1 MATILPEI
9 DTASQIIYL
18 DHAATT
24 PVRSEVLDAMLP
36 YFSEAFGNPSS
47 LYAIAGESRN
57 AIDEARARVASVL
70 NCRTSEVV
78 FTGGGTEADNMAVK
92 GVASTF
98 DEPGDIIISEIEHHA
113 IIHAAE
119 QLEKDGHRVII
130 VPVDR
135 YGVVDSDDV
144 RSRLGDRDAV
154 VSIMFANN
162 EVGAVNDIPEI
173 AGVAKQHGREAGTN
187 VVVHTDAVQASG
199 KLGLDV
205 KMLGIDLLSLSAHKI
220 HGPKGVGALYV
231 RRGVKLEALIAG
243 GGQER
248 QRRSGTENVPG
259 IVGMGMALALA
270 ENERMQFCERTR
282 GLRDRFL
289 AAVTERISGVVV
301 NNHPEN
307 SLPHIAHISITWA
320 RRRTDAARSRFQGCM
335 RLQRQRM
342 QFRVRRTISRPA
354 WHGYDPRASRR
365 KSQIFLRQ
373 RFNSRTRRLRSQR
386 IGRRRRTTAR
396 HASNEVLTSIFPP
409 HRYVYLIPRLPLV
422 GDRTEPWP

>member
-1 MATILPEI
+1 MAIALE
-9 DTASQIIYL
+9 DLDAASRVIYL

-24 PVRSEVLDAMLP
+24 PVRSEVLEAMLP

-98 DEPGDIIISEIEHHA
+98 EEPGDIIISEIEHHA

-119 QLEKDGHRVII
+119 QLEKDGHHVIT
-130 VPVDR
+130 VPVNR
-135 YGVVDSDDV
+135 YGVVDPDDV
-144 RSRLGDRDAV
+144 RSRLGDRDAI

-162 EVGAVNDIPEI
+162 EVGAVNDISEI
-173 AGVAKQHGREAGTN
+173 AKLAKQHARENGTN

-199 KLGLDV
+199 KLSLDV
-205 KMLGIDLLSLSAHKI
+205 KTLGVDLLSLSAHKI
-220 HGPKGVGALYV
+220 HGPKGVGVLYV
-231 RRGVKLEALIAG
+231 RRGVKLDALIAG

-259 IVGMGMALALA
+259 IVGMGLALALA
-270 ENERMQFCERTR
+270 ENERQQFCERTR
-282 GLRDRFL
+282 ALRDRFL
-289 AAVTERISGVVV
+289 AVVTERIPGVVV

-307 SLPHIAHISITWA
+307 SLPHIAHISVPGLEGEPMLLGLDFKGICA
-320 RRRTDAARSRFQGCM
+320 SSGSACSSASVEPSHVLLGMGMSYELAAGSLRFSFGKDSIDEDVDSAVDALADVVNQLRGMPSM
-335 RLQRQRM
+335 RAQSAA
-342 QFRVRRTISRPA
+342 V
-354 WHGYDPRASRR
+354 
-365 KSQIFLRQ
+365 
-373 RFNSRTRRLRSQR
+373 
-386 IGRRRRTTAR
+386 
-396 HASNEVLTSIFPP
+396 
-409 HRYVYLIPRLPLV
+409 
-422 GDRTEPWP
+422 

>member
-1 MATILPEI
+1 MATALQEI

-24 PVRSEVLDAMLP
+24 PVRKEVLDAMLP

-70 NCRTSEVV
+70 NCRASEVV

-113 IIHAAE
+113 VIHAAE
-119 QLEKDGHRVII
+119 QLEKDGHNVIT

-135 YGVVDSDDV
+135 YGVVDPVDV
-144 RSRLGDRDAV
+144 GSRLGDRDAV

-162 EVGAVNDIPEI
+162 EVGAVNNIPEI
-173 AGVAKQHGREAGTN
+173 SRLAKQHALENGTK

-199 KLGLDV
+199 KLSLDV
-205 KMLGIDLLSLSAHKI
+205 KKLGVDLLSLSAHKI
-220 HGPKGVGALYV
+220 HGPKGVGVLYA
-231 RRGVKLEALIAG
+231 RRGVKLDALIAG

-259 IVGMGMALALA
+259 IVGMGLALALA
-270 ENERMQFCERTR
+270 ENERQQFCENTR
-282 GLRDRFL
+282 NLRDRFM
-289 AAVTERISGVVV
+289 AAVTGRISGLVV

-307 SLPHIAHISITWA
+307 SLPHIAHLSIPGLEGEPMLLGLDFKGVCA
-320 RRRTDAARSRFQGCM
+320 SSGSACSSASVEPSHVLIGMGMSPEMAAGSLRFSFGKDSREEDVEYAVNALADVVDQ
-335 RLQRQRM
+335 
-342 QFRVRRTISRPA
+342 
-354 WHGYDPRASRR
+354 
-365 KSQIFLRQ
+365 LRGMP
-373 RFNSRTRRLRSQR
+373 SM
-386 IGRRRRTTAR
+386 TA
-396 HASNEVLTSIFPP
+396 
-409 HRYVYLIPRLPLV
+409 
-422 GDRTEPWP
+422 

>member
-1 MATILPEI
+1 MASTLQEI
-9 DTASQIIYL
+9 DTTSQIIYL

-78 FTGGGTEADNMAVK
+78 FTGGGTEADNMAIK

-98 DEPGDIIISEIEHHA
+98 DEPGDIVISEIEHHA

-119 QLEKDGHRVII
+119 QLEKDGHHVIT

-135 YGVVDSDDV
+135 YGVVNPNDV
-144 RSRLGDRDAV
+144 RSRLGDRDTI

-173 AGVAKQHGREAGTN
+173 ARVAKQHGRETGTN
-187 VVVHTDAVQASG
+187 VVMHTDAVQASG

-205 KMLGIDLLSLSAHKI
+205 KMLGVDLLSLSAHKI

-270 ENERMQFCERTR
+270 ENERQQFCERTR
-282 GLRDRFL
+282 ELRDRFL
-289 AAVTERISGVVV
+289 AAVTERIPGVVV

-307 SLPHIAHISITWA
+307 SLPHIAHISIPGLEGEPMLLGLDFKSVCA
-320 RRRTDAARSRFQGCM
+320 SSGSACSSASVEPSHVLLGMGMSLELAAGSLRFSFGKDSTAEHVDYAVNALADVVGQLRGMPAM
-335 RLQRQRM
+335 R
-342 QFRVRRTISRPA
+342 F
-354 WHGYDPRASRR
+354 
-365 KSQIFLRQ
+365 
-373 RFNSRTRRLRSQR
+373 
-386 IGRRRRTTAR
+386 
-396 HASNEVLTSIFPP
+396 
-409 HRYVYLIPRLPLV
+409 
-422 GDRTEPWP
+422 

>member
-1 MATILPEI
+1 MATTLQEI
-9 DTASQIIYL
+9 DADSQIIYL

-24 PVRSEVLDAMLP
+24 PVREEVLEAMLP
-36 YFSEAFGNPSS
+36 FFSEAFGNPSS

-57 AIDEARARVASVL
+57 AIDEARHRVASVL

-92 GVASTF
+92 GVAATF
-98 DEPGDIIISEIEHHA
+98 DKPGDIIISEIEHHA

-119 QLEKDGHRVII
+119 QLEKDGHNVIT

-135 YGVVDSDDV
+135 YGVVDPDDV

-173 AGVAKQHGREAGTN
+173 SRIAKQHSRENETN
-187 VVVHTDAVQASG
+187 VVMHTDAVQASG

-205 KMLGIDLLSLSAHKI
+205 KTLGVDLLSLSAHKI
-220 HGPKGVGALYV
+220 HGPKGVGVLYV
-231 RRGVKLEALIAG
+231 RRGVKLDALIAG

-270 ENERMQFCERTR
+270 ENERQQFCQRTR
-282 GLRDRFL
+282 ELRDRFL
-289 AAVTERISGVVV
+289 TAATERIPGVVV
-301 NNHPEN
+301 NNHPDN
-307 SLPHIAHISITWA
+307 SLPHIAHISIPGLEGEPMLLGLDFKGICA
-320 RRRTDAARSRFQGCM
+320 SSGSACSSASVEPSHVLLGMGMSHELAAGSLRFSFGKDSKEEDVEYAVNALTEVVDQ
-335 RLQRQRM
+335 
-342 QFRVRRTISRPA
+342 
-354 WHGYDPRASRR
+354 
-365 KSQIFLRQ
+365 LRGMP
-373 RFNSRTRRLRSQR
+373 SMT
-386 IGRRRRTTAR
+386 G
-396 HASNEVLTSIFPP
+396 
-409 HRYVYLIPRLPLV
+409 
-422 GDRTEPWP
+422 

>member
-1 MATILPEI
+1 MATTLQEI
-9 DTASQIIYL
+9 DAASQIIYL

-119 QLEKDGHRVII
+119 QLEKDGHHVIT

-135 YGVVDSDDV
+135 YGVVDPVEV
-144 RSRLGDRDAV
+144 RSRLGDRDAI

-162 EVGAVNDIPEI
+162 EVGAINDIPEI
-173 AGVAKQHGREAGTN
+173 ARFAKQHGRETGKD

-199 KLGLDV
+199 KLSLDV
-205 KMLGIDLLSLSAHKI
+205 KKLGVDLLSLSAHKI
-220 HGPKGVGALYV
+220 HGPKGVGVLFA
-231 RRGVKLEALIAG
+231 RRGIKLDALIAG

-259 IVGMGMALALA
+259 IVGMGLSLALA
-270 ENERMQFCERTR
+270 ENERQQFCQHTR
-282 GLRDRFL
+282 DLRDRFL
-289 AAVTERISGVVV
+289 AAATEHISGVVV
-301 NNHPEN
+301 NNHPQN
-307 SLPHIAHISITWA
+307 TLPHIAHISIPGLEGEPMLLGLDFKGVCA
-320 RRRTDAARSRFQGCM
+320 SSGSACSSASVEPSHVLIGMGMSYELAAGSLRFSFGKDSSEDHVDYAIDALADVVNQ
-335 RLQRQRM
+335 
-342 QFRVRRTISRPA
+342 
-354 WHGYDPRASRR
+354 
-365 KSQIFLRQ
+365 LRGLP
-373 RFNSRTRRLRSQR
+373 SM
-386 IGRRRRTTAR
+386 TT
-396 HASNEVLTSIFPP
+396 
-409 HRYVYLIPRLPLV
+409 
-422 GDRTEPWP
+422 

>member
-1 MATILPEI
+1 MATTLPEI

-24 PVRSEVLDAMLP
+24 PVRKEVLDAMLP

-92 GVASTF
+92 GVAATF

-119 QLEKDGHRVII
+119 QLEKDGHNVVA
-130 VPVDR
+130 VPVDQ
-135 YGVVDSDDV
+135 YGIVDPEDV
-144 RSRLGDRDAV
+144 RSRLSDRDAV

-162 EVGAVNDIPEI
+162 EVGAVNDISEI
-173 AGVAKQHGREAGTN
+173 ARLAKKHGRKTGKN

-199 KLGLDV
+199 KLPLDV
-205 KMLGIDLLSLSAHKI
+205 KTLGVDLLSLSAHKI
-220 HGPKGVGALYV
+220 HGPKGVGVLYV
-231 RRGVKLEALIAG
+231 RRGVKLDALIAG

-270 ENERMQFCERTR
+270 ENERQQFCQRTR
-282 GLRDRFL
+282 ELRDRFL
-289 AAVTERISGVVV
+289 AAVTELIPGVAV

-307 SLPHIAHISITWA
+307 CLPHIAHISIPGLEGEPMLLGLDFKGVCA
-320 RRRTDAARSRFQGCM
+320 SSGSACSSASVEPSHVLLGMGMSHELAAGSLRFSFGKDSREEDVEYAVNALAEVVSQLRGM
-335 RLQRQRM
+335 PSM
-342 QFRVRRTISRPA
+342 QT
-354 WHGYDPRASRR
+354 
-365 KSQIFLRQ
+365 
-373 RFNSRTRRLRSQR
+373 
-386 IGRRRRTTAR
+386 
-396 HASNEVLTSIFPP
+396 
-409 HRYVYLIPRLPLV
+409 
-422 GDRTEPWP
+422 

>member
-1 MATILPEI
+1 MATALQEI

-24 PVRSEVLDAMLP
+24 PVRKEVLDAMLP

-70 NCRTSEVV
+70 NCRASEVV

-113 IIHAAE
+113 VIHAAE
-119 QLEKDGHRVII
+119 QLEKDGHNVIT

-135 YGVVDSDDV
+135 YGVVDPIDV
-144 RSRLGDRDAV
+144 GSRLGDRDAV

-162 EVGAVNDIPEI
+162 EVGAVNDIREI
-173 AGVAKQHGREAGTN
+173 SRLTKQHALENGTK

-199 KLGLDV
+199 KLSLDV
-205 KMLGIDLLSLSAHKI
+205 KKLGVDLLSLSAHKI
-220 HGPKGVGALYV
+220 HGPKGVGVLYA
-231 RRGVKLEALIAG
+231 RRGVKLDALIAG

-259 IVGMGMALALA
+259 IVGMGLALALA
-270 ENERMQFCERTR
+270 ENERQQFCERT
-282 GLRDRFL
+282 GDLRDRFL
-289 AAVTERISGVVV
+289 AAVTERISGLVV

-307 SLPHIAHISITWA
+307 SLPHIAHISIPGLEGEPMLLGLDFKGVCASSGSACSSASVEPSHVLIGMGMSTEM
-320 RRRTDAARSRFQGCM
+320 AAGSLRFSFGKDSEEEDVEYAVNALADVVDQ
-335 RLQRQRM
+335 
-342 QFRVRRTISRPA
+342 
-354 WHGYDPRASRR
+354 
-365 KSQIFLRQ
+365 LRGMP
-373 RFNSRTRRLRSQR
+373 SM
-386 IGRRRRTTAR
+386 TA
-396 HASNEVLTSIFPP
+396 
-409 HRYVYLIPRLPLV
+409 
-422 GDRTEPWP
+422 

>member
-1 MATILPEI
+1 MATTLQEV
-9 DTASQIIYL
+9 DAASQIIYL

-24 PVRSEVLDAMLP
+24 PVREEVLDAMLP

-92 GVASTF
+92 GVAATF

-119 QLEKDGHRVII
+119 QLEKGGHHVIT

-135 YGVVDSDDV
+135 YGVVSPIDV
-144 RSRLGDRDAV
+144 SSRLSDRDAV

-162 EVGAVNDIPEI
+162 EVGAVNDITEI
-173 AGVAKQHGREAGTN
+173 SRLAKQHGRETGKN

-199 KLGLDV
+199 KLSLDV
-205 KMLGIDLLSLSAHKI
+205 RKLGVDLLSLSAHKI

-231 RRGVKLEALIAG
+231 RRGVKLDALIAG

-270 ENERMQFCERTR
+270 ENERQQFCQLTR
-282 GLRDRFL
+282 ELRDRFL
-289 AAVTERISGVVV
+289 AAVTERIPGVVV
-301 NNHPEN
+301 NNHPHN
-307 SLPHIAHISITWA
+307 SLPHIAHISIPGLEGEPMLLGLDFKGVCA
-320 RRRTDAARSRFQGCM
+320 SSGSACSSASVEPSHVLLGMGMSYELAAGSLRFSFGKDSREEDVEYAVNA
-335 RLQRQRM
+335 LSE
-342 QFRVRRTISRPA
+342 VV
-354 WHGYDPRASRR
+354 
-365 KSQIFLRQ
+365 SQLRGMP
-373 RFNSRTRRLRSQR
+373 SM
-386 IGRRRRTTAR
+386 TA
-396 HASNEVLTSIFPP
+396 
-409 HRYVYLIPRLPLV
+409 
-422 GDRTEPWP
+422 